1 MTREDLN
8 REFDNRK
15 VLYYDGGL
23 CLFQADDAIALVQR
37 AAEATIPILG
47 IDALDLRPG
56 RTTSSIENIA
66 DFSDA
71 VAAGD
76 GCWLEAEAFTSK
88 PPLVGRPS
96 RKAARSC
103 PSGAAAELS
112 RGPRVQF
119 ELNI

>member
-76 GCWLEAEAFTSK
+76 GCWLEAEAFIRARRDLG
-88 PPLVGRPS
+88 LVFEVILGVHDDPS
-96 RKAARSC
+96 A
-103 PSGAAAELS
+103 
-112 RGPRVQF
+112 
-119 ELNI
+119 